1 MADFGLTSGADALRS
16 GQAGEPM
23 KISFSRN
30 ALANLALRSILVD
43 EVKRALHEGEVV
55 STDAGH
61 YVIRLDDEQGGI
73 CVMAD
78 KEGDPVIVRSAVRPD
93 ELLEN
98 AG

>member
-1 MADFGLTSGADALRS
+1 
-16 GQAGEPM
+16 M

-30 ALANLALRSILVD
+30 ALANPALRSILVD

-61 YVIRLDDEQGGI
+61 YVIRPDDEQGRI
-73 CVMAD
+73 CVMAN